1 MLHTSICTFL
11 SVQLPIV
18 IHSSTNRH
26 KLFDVSAMSSPL
38 SLSLIVRGAA
48 AIVDGFIIHLDTEK
62 ISIHQQKQIDVF
74 ASGRNRDSIKTYC
87 VGKKR
92 EIHVLVHARKRPVY

>member
-62 ISIHQQKQIDVF
+62 ISIQQKQIDVF

-87 VGKKR
+87 VSEKR
-92 EIHVLVHARKRPVY
+92 ESHVLVHARKRPVY

>member
-87 VGKKR
+87 VSEKR
-92 EIHVLVHARKRPVY
+92 ESHVLVYARKRPVY